1 MKSIYDLRNLE
12 KHEDLS
18 ACMLRKLPEEFI
30 REFRYKIDQ
39 KRIRISKLKISFH
52 EFIRIYCNKICIE
65 GTKMYLKIWDRDTK
79 ISWNDFIEKY
89 PNINDISWVYLI
101 LYVD

>member
-30 REFRYKIDQ
+30 REFQDKVVWDD
-39 KRIRISKLKISFH
+39 ISKYQK
-52 EFIRIYCNKICIE
+52 
-65 GTKMYLKIWDRDTK
+65 
-79 ISWNDFIEKY
+79 
-89 PNINDISWVYLI
+89 
-101 LYVD
+101 

>member
-1 MKSIYDLRNLE
+1 
-12 KHEDLS
+12 
-18 ACMLRKLPEEFI
+18 
-30 REFRYKIDQ
+30 
-39 KRIRISKLKISFH
+39 
-52 EFIRIYCNKICIE
+52 
-65 GTKMYLKIWDRDTK
+65 MYLKIWDRDTK